1 MYCIVTGTSTLRT
14 VRKTKRRT
22 EQLGRKRATIQGR
35 KSDDTNLPNSK
46 ILTGYVE
53 TAVIPAG
60 ARHIRVEEVAGA
72 PNYLAL
78 KSPSGK
84 YYLNGHWYIQWSG
97 EYEAAGTTVHYTRK
111 HNKETFVAQGP
122 TSEEMHIMVCGF
134 LLLS

>member
-1 MYCIVTGTSTLRT
+1 M
-14 VRKTKRRT
+14 
-22 EQLGRKRATIQGR
+22 
-35 KSDDTNLPNSK
+35 
-46 ILTGYVE
+46 E

-78 KSPSGK
+78 KSPNGK

-97 EYEAAGTTVHYTRK
+97 EYEAAGTTVFYTRK

-122 TSEEMHIMVCGF
+122 TSEEMHIMVSWLVESLKKHAVVLICLVNKLTLRDF
-134 LLLS
+134 L